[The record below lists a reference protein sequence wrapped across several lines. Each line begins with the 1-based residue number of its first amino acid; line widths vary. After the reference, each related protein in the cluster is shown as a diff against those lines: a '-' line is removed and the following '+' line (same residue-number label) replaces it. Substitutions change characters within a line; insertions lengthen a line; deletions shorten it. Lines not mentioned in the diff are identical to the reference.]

1 MILIRFPDAE
11 GKRKALG
18 RLPGRYPFKSWAT
31 GEMMVPE
38 EALAFLAV
46 DGISFTV
53 EGPASYERSVSTVR
67 TAPALA
73 VQ

>member
-1 MILIRFPDAE
+1 MILIRFPDADS
-11 GKRKALG
+11 KRKALG
-18 RLPGRYPFKSWAT
+18 RLPGRFPFKSWAS

-38 EALAFLAV
+38 DALAYLAV
-46 DGISFTV
+46 EGVPFTV

-67 TAPALA
+67 AAPALA